1 MAKGQSSKSGK
12 EQELRWRAES
22 IVREAVEQSPNF
34 GKAVRQT
41 IKELKTLQKDINQTL
56 KNKKK

>member
-1 MAKGQSSKSGK
+1 MAKGQTSKANK
-12 EQELRWRAES
+12 EQELQWRAES

-34 GKAVRQT
+34 NKAVRQT
-41 IKELKTLQKDINQTL
+41 VKELKVLQKDIKQTL